1 MNFAIIGGNTRW
13 SKILIKNFQKLN
25 YKLIF
30 TSSNF
35 LEKKNNFKDFK
46 KIPLKKIDFIVI
58 ASNTSKNFKAF
69 KYFVNHKKPLFM
81 EKPITKN
88 YDSYLELKKLD
99 KLKLVFVHY
108 QHVYSEPITFL
119 KKKLKKEKLISLEID
134 FGKNGPSKKD
144 VNSSYEWLPHPM
156 SIFYH
161 LIDSNVKLST
171 KYSNYINKKK
181 TNFRIYGKIND
192 KILLNI
198 HSGNNFKKKKYYIKV
213 ITNKMIYSYNA
224 SNPNVMTIRQLNRI
238 KKKIQNFKNFPVIS
252 SIKSFSKIL
261 NNDSKKKLIVRQNRE
276 LTDKI
281 MKFLRTNNL

>member
-1 MNFAIIGGNTRW
+1 M
-13 SKILIKNFQKLN
+13 
-25 YKLIF
+25 
-30 TSSNF
+30 
-35 LEKKNNFKDFK
+35 
-46 KIPLKKIDFIVI
+46 
-58 ASNTSKNFKAF
+58 
-69 KYFVNHKKPLFM
+69 
-81 EKPITKN
+81 
-88 YDSYLELKKLD
+88 
-99 KLKLVFVHY
+99 
-108 QHVYSEPITFL
+108 
-119 KKKLKKEKLISLEID
+119 KKEKLISLEID